1 LKNYIRVKE
10 MLKELGVSRA
20 TLYRLIDKGLPVV
33 KIGGSTRFDVEAVQQ
48 WIEDQNKGAE

>member
-1 LKNYIRVKE
+1 MKNYIRVKE